1 MTKERE
7 QLKGVQNRGCCYPGV
22 TPNAFRLSFCF
33 GPRCKLLDLLVGP
46 AGLEPATRDYEAPK
60 SAFFGSITECY
71 KTLQPNTDAGF
82 KRSPPSPACY
92 PLLSKCALFLLSMGT
107 KMGTVFFTRFSSTF
121 SWSLARKGPLFWD
134 RKWNRVNLAQEG
146 RRVNDSRNSGP
157 EPAGAAAAKAEKRII
172 LSMGGKWRRGKDR
185 GHDRSGRMVRRKSD
199 PGETAGSRYRKEGSS
214 LVHDGSNELAHFQ
227 PDLVVCIEWPSKP
240 AADEHNRWRTLAFD
254 EHQNRVRAG
263 IDHLRAGIQK
273 ARNRCHHNPE
283 QSGATDDRSTSFPC
297 LSRFARHGSARS
309 R

>member
-1 MTKERE
+1 MRHRNPLFSAPSLNATKRHNPI
-7 QLKGVQNRGCCYPGV
+7 L
-22 TPNAFRLSFCF
+22 T
-33 GPRCKLLDLLVGP
+33 LVSSDHP
-46 AGLEPATRDYEAPK
+46 LPLPATH
-60 SAFFGSITECY
+60 CY
-71 KTLQPNTDAGF
+71 QNVPF
-82 KRSPPSPACY
+82 
-92 PLLSKCALFLLSMGT
+92 FLLSMGT
-107 KMGTVFFTRFSSTF
+107 KMGTVFFTRFSPTF

-199 PGETAGSRYRKEGSS
+199 PGETAGSRYRKQGSS

-263 IDHLRAGIQK
+263 LDHLRAGIQK
-273 ARNRCHHNPE
+273 ARSRCHHNPE